1 MKLADIPLGSD
12 IAYRSA
18 AKIVVEQ
25 VEFELETC
33 RRLLGTE
40 PEKVLEL
47 LANTPDW
54 SVFLDDEDLYVSPAN
69 PSHSISLPAFPR
81 GE

>member
-1 MKLADIPLGSD
+1 MKLADIPPGSD

-18 AKIVVEQ
+18 AKIIAEQ
-25 VEFELETC
+25 VEFELESC
-33 RRLLGTE
+33 RLLLGNE

-54 SVFLDDEDLYVSPAN
+54 SVFLEDEES
-69 PSHSISLPAFPR
+69 
-81 GE
+81 

>member
-1 MKLADIPLGSD
+1 MKLVDIPLGSD

-18 AKIVVEQ
+18 AKIVAEQ

-33 RRLLGTE
+33 RRLLGTK

-47 LANTPDW
+47 LSNTPDW
-54 SVFLDDEDLYVSPAN
+54 IVFLEDEDLGCSRSP
-69 PSHSISLPAFPR
+69 FR
-81 GE
+81 